1 MYLIFKPDTQNST
14 FKYKSSES
22 ENYLEIYNAYF
33 IMEIMAGFWFAM
45 EYILRLYSTPLKR
58 LKFILKPL
66 NLFDMISNLLF
77 IEIIITNI
85 IDVNISDNWKIIP
98 SIVQIFRIIRVI
110 TTSDIIKAVV
120 FTVKKSLK
128 ELMLLITLI
137 FSSGMFLGSLIYL
150 AEKDAPDTQFD
161 SLPACFYWGV
171 NLSF

>member
-1 MYLIFKPDTQNST
+1 
-14 FKYKSSES
+14 
-22 ENYLEIYNAYF
+22 
-33 IMEIMAGFWFAM
+33 MEIMAGFWFAM

-98 SIVQIFRIIRVI
+98 SIFQIFRIIRVI

-150 AEKDAPDTQFD
+150 AEKDVPDTQFD
-161 SLPACFYWGV
+161 SLPASFYWGV
-171 NLSF
+171 NL